1 MPKNFDNRIKSY
13 PNIGIS
19 INCNQFPLFLFS
31 GIWYNLLME
40 KKAILTEEQLNQV
53 PKDVLVSLY
62 LQLADTM
69 KQVSRQNAQLLLQV
83 SNLEDKIDILTQRYY
98 GRKTEKASE
107 IDGLQISFD
116 FDADHALNE
125 AEHILDESSED
136 AAEDNTKSVCKRSKR
151 KGKRKSDLQHLETVI
166 DEHTVSEEK
175 LAEVFPHGY
184 DILPYHT
191 YYTVEYIPAKFIEHE
206 HHVFKYAGKR
216 GEGILVAD
224 APEKLLPN
232 SILTPSLAAGVFC
245 SKYLNAVPLTRL
257 AEDFERL
264 DMNISRQTLANWMIA
279 VSDRYLEHI
288 YGRMHQEILKS
299 RLIHC
304 DETPFKLV
312 EQGKAKNSKAY
323 MWVYHTME
331 TYGSPPIFLYDHKGG
346 RSSAI
351 PREFLKDYQ
360 GILVTDGYQ
369 VYHKLANERPDELK
383 VAGCWAHCKRK
394 FDDVVKALKTTTLPG
409 SIAAEAHKRIAAI
422 YHVDNMFKQSSEE
435 ERLDN
440 RQKSVKPLVDAF
452 FDWIKS
458 IDTTGLDKS
467 GSICGAINY
476 AINQE
481 SYLRAFLDDAIIPLD
496 NNDAERSIK
505 KFCVGKHSWHIIAS
519 TRGARASA
527 ILYSIAETAKANGL
541 KPHEYFK
548 YLLEGMLA
556 HLDDKPSDYIDDL
569 LPWSDKIPEYCR
581 LKKFE

>member
-1 MPKNFDNRIKSY
+1 
-13 PNIGIS
+13 
-19 INCNQFPLFLFS
+19 
-31 GIWYNLLME
+31 ME
-40 KKAILTEEQLNQV
+40 KRTILTEEQLNQV
-53 PKDVLVSLY
+53 PKDVLVTLY

-69 KQVSRQNAQLLLQV
+69 KQVSEQNAQLLRQV
-83 SNLEDKIDILTQRYY
+83 SNLEEKIDILTQRYY

-107 IDGLQISFD
+107 IDDLQISFD
-116 FDADHALNE
+116 FYANNALNE
-125 AEHILDESSED
+125 AEHILDSSSED
-136 AAEDNTKSVCKRSKR
+136 AAEDDTQPVCRRTKR
-151 KGKRKSDLQHLETVI
+151 KGKRKADMQHLETII
-166 DEHTVSEEK
+166 DEHTIPEEK
-175 LAEVFPHGY
+175 LTEFFPHGY
-184 DILPYHT
+184 DILPHNT

-245 SKYLNAVPLTRL
+245 SKYLNAVPLARL

-264 DMNISRQTLANWMIA
+264 YMNISRQTLANWMIA

-288 YGRMHQEILKS
+288 YRRMHQEILKS
-299 RLIHC
+299 KLIHC

-312 EQGKAKNSKAY
+312 DQGKTPSSKDY
-323 MWVYHTME
+323 MWVYHTMAA
-331 TYGSPPIFLYDHKGG
+331 YDSPPIFLYDHQGG
-346 RSSAI
+346 RSADI
-351 PREFLKDYQ
+351 PREFLKDYK

-369 VYHKLANERPDELK
+369 VYHKLASERPDELK

-394 FDDVVKALKTTTLPG
+394 FDDVLKALKTSNPRG
-409 SIAAEAHKRIAAI
+409 AIAAEAHKRIAAI
-422 YHVDNMFKQSSEE
+422 YHVDNMCKKASNE

-452 FDWIKS
+452 FSWIKS
-458 IDTTGLDKS
+458 IDTTVLDKS
-467 GSICGAINY
+467 GALYGAIRY
-476 AINQE
+476 ALNQE
-481 SYLRAFLDDAIIPLD
+481 PYLRAFLDDPIIPLD

-519 TRGARASA
+519 KRGARASA
-527 ILYSIAETAKANGL
+527 ILYSIAETSKANGL

-548 YLLEGMLA
+548 YLLESMLI

-581 LKKFE
+581 MKKFE

>member
-1 MPKNFDNRIKSY
+1 
-13 PNIGIS
+13 
-19 INCNQFPLFLFS
+19 
-31 GIWYNLLME
+31 ME
-40 KKAILTEEQLNQV
+40 KRTILTEEQLNHV
-53 PKDVLVSLY
+53 PKDVLIAMYV
-62 LQLADTM
+62 QLSETM
-69 KQVSRQNAQLLLQV
+69 NRVAEQNTQLLQQV
-83 SNLEDKIDILTQRYY
+83 SNLEEKIDILTQRYY

-107 IDGLQISFD
+107 IDDLQLSFD
-116 FDADHALNE
+116 FDADNALNE
-125 AEHILDESSED
+125 AEYILDSSSED
-136 AAEDNTKSVCKRSKR
+136 TVENDTQPVRIRTKR
-151 KGKRKSDLQHLETVI
+151 KGKRKSDMQYLETVI
-166 DEHTVSEEK
+166 DEHTIPEEK
-175 LAEVFPHGY
+175 LAEYFPHGY
-184 DILPYHT
+184 DILPHNT

-264 DMNISRQTLANWMIA
+264 DMNISRQTLANWMITI
-279 VSDRYLEHI
+279 SDRYLELI
-288 YGRMHQEILKS
+288 YRRMHQEILKS
-299 RLIHC
+299 KLIHC

-312 EQGKAKNSKAY
+312 VPGKKPSSKAY

-331 TYGSPPIFLYDHKGG
+331 TYGSHPIFLYDHQGG
-346 RSSAI
+346 RSSDI
-351 PREFLKDYQ
+351 PREFLKDYR

-394 FDDVVKALKTTTLPG
+394 FDDVLKALKASNPRG
-409 SIAAEAHKRIAAI
+409 SVAAEAHKRIAAI
-422 YHVDNMFKQSSEE
+422 YHVDNMYKTASDE

-452 FDWIKS
+452 FSWIKS
-458 IDTTGLDKS
+458 IDTAYLDKS
-467 GSICGAINY
+467 GALYGAINY

-481 SYLRAFLDDAIIPLD
+481 LYLRAFLDNPIIPLD

-519 TRGARASA
+519 KRGARASA
-527 ILYSIAETAKANGL
+527 ILYSIAETSKANGL
-541 KPHEYFK
+541 KPYEYFK
-548 YLLEGMLA
+548 YLLEEMLA

-581 LKKFE
+581 LNKFE